1 MKRYSI
7 IAGIALALL
16 ASACN
21 QKEAAYRGL
30 EKVSYSPTDE
40 IFANPERGLYSGG
53 SYASESSRALSQ
65 GVLKSARTAG
75 RTLYMLEFWLKPFF
89 ESDISEGYLNL
100 IRQSLEAYRGTGVKC
115 ILRFGYSDYIRD
127 LSHPEDDA
135 PFDATEEQVL
145 RHIAQIK
152 PILQEYS
159 DVIYVMQAGFIGCWG
174 EWYYTT
180 NFNMNPQSPEDFLPR
195 KHVVDAL
202 LDALPGDKQ
211 IELRTP
217 GFKMKI
223 YGWSLADTI
232 SRADAHMPTTKA
244 RLGGHNDC
252 FLAGP
257 NDQGTFQGT
266 ADRQYW
272 NAETKYTI
280 MGGETCAMSKY
291 CECDNSLKIMAA
303 QHFSYLNMS
312 YNHSV
317 LNYWAKNECYDEIK
331 ARLGY
336 RFSLTNAYFTK
347 KPTAGSPM
355 RAAMHIDNNGF
366 APVMNER
373 GAELVLTDKDGGK
386 VGTWPLESDPRYWMP
401 GSTTVLDQN
410 IDLPSG
416 LSGTYTLWLNLPDP
430 SKYYRDNPLYS
441 IRLANKDVWDE
452 ETGFNKLHTITL

>member
-1 MKRYSI
+1 MKSYSI

-30 EKVSYSPTDE
+30 EKVTYTPTDE

-53 SYASESSRALSQ
+53 SYDSEAGRALSQ

-115 ILRFGYSDYIRD
+115 ILRFGYSDNIKD
-127 LSHPEDDA
+127 LSHPENDA
-135 PFDATEEQVL
+135 PFDASEEQVL
-145 RHIAQIK
+145 RHIAQLK
-152 PILQEYS
+152 PVLQEYS
-159 DVIYVMQAGFIGCWG
+159 DVIYVLQAGFIGCWG

-180 NFNMNPQSPEDFLPR
+180 NFNGADMQAR

-217 GFKMKI
+217 AYKMKL
-223 YGWSLADTI
+223 YGYALADTI
-232 SRADAHMPTTKA
+232 NRAEAHLPTTKA

-252 FLAGP
+252 FLAGA
-257 NDQGTFQGT
+257 NDQGTFQGS

-272 NAETKYTI
+272 SAETNYTI

-291 CECDNSLKIMAA
+291 CECDNALKVMAA
-303 QHFSYLNMS
+303 QHYSYLNMS

-317 LNYWAKNECYDEIK
+317 LNYWARNDCYDEIK

-336 RFSLTNAYFTK
+336 RLALTNAYFTK
-347 KPTAGSPM
+347 KPSSGSPM
-355 RAAMHIDNNGF
+355 RVALHIDNKGF
-366 APVMNER
+366 ASVMNPR
-373 GAELVLTDKDGGK
+373 DAELVLTDKLGRD
-386 VGTWPLESDPRYWMP
+386 VASWPLESDPRYWMA
-401 GSTTVLDQN
+401 GTTTVVDQT

-430 SKYYRDNPLYS
+430 SSYYQDNPLYS
-441 IRLANKDVWDE
+441 IRLANDGIWDE
-452 ETGFNKLHTITL
+452 ETGYNKLHIITL

>member
-16 ASACN
+16 ATACN

-202 LDALPGDKQ
+202 LDALPGNRQ

-217 GFKMKI
+217 RFKMKM

-232 SRADAHMPTTKA
+232 SRAEAHTPTTKA
-244 RLGGHNDC
+244 RLAGHNDC
-252 FLAGP
+252 YLAGAD
-257 NDQGTFQGT
+257 DQGTFRGQEER
-266 ADRQYW
+266 AYW

-291 CECDNSLKIMAA
+291 CECPNTLDNLAK
-303 QHFSYLNMS
+303 QHFSYLNQS
-312 YNHSV
+312 YNRTV
-317 LNYWAKNECYDEIK
+317 INYWIKNECYDELK
-331 ARLGY
+331 ERLGY
-336 RFSLTNAYFTK
+336 RLVLSEADITK
-347 KPTAGSPM
+347 KPAAGSPL
-355 RAAMHIDNNGF
+355 RVVLLIRNDGF
-366 APVMNER
+366 ASIMNPR
-373 GAELVLTDKDGGK
+373 DAELVLTGPDGK
-386 VGTWPLESDPRYWMP
+386 VVKTWPLNSDPRYWM
-401 GSTTVLDQN
+401 GGETTVVDQTVE
-410 IDLPSG
+410 LPSG
-416 LSGTYTLWLNLPDP
+416 LSGEYTICLNLPDP
-430 SKYYRDNPLYS
+430 DYRDNPLYS